1 MPLFLFLTQVNIHT
15 GTPSKELLSDA
26 RNRSSV
32 EVEQI
37 LPLTEHIPDPRD
49 FYASDSPALDGNF
62 DSDQGLYESAEEF
75 PEEINPEV
83 QLDDEHPRVCLSYS
97 TYTHPSH
104 TNYCNTCLAT
114 SDTAVPAFACTALD
128 TALAN
133 CPSFILMATN
143 ELFSEVL
150 MS

>member
-1 MPLFLFLTQVNIHT
+1 MQVDVHT

-37 LPLTEHIPDPRD
+37 LPLTEHVPDPWD
-49 FYASDSPALDGNF
+49 FYASDSPVLDGNF

-83 QLDDEHPRVCLSYS
+83 QLDDEHPRVCFSYS
-97 TYTHPSH
+97 TYTH
-104 TNYCNTCLAT
+104 LIEARR
-114 SDTAVPAFACTALD
+114 F
-128 TALAN
+128 
-133 CPSFILMATN
+133 
-143 ELFSEVL
+143 
-150 MS
+150 